1 MLLADVFVEFRKMCL
16 QNFKLHPCHYFS
28 SLRLSLDTMFK
39 MTGVELDLI
48 SDIDM
53 YQFIEKGIRIAKS
66 YYKCKPICKP
76 LD

>member
-1 MLLADVFVEFRKMCL
+1 
-16 QNFKLHPCHYFS
+16 
-28 SLRLSLDTMFK
+28 MFK

-48 SDIDM
+48 LDIDM